1 MNQKDRSAGVSRN
14 EISSST
20 DQTQEEAPTV
30 DGKLVNCSACE
41 NPRSKQIGSACP
53 KCGHI
58 LQAPPATVLIAGVV
72 FCIIISIT
80 VLVLLKHS
88 DQLDTAIDKLGP
100 EPKWDGS
107 LDNRDN

>member
-1 MNQKDRSAGVSRN
+1 MNHKD

-41 NPRSKQIGSACP
+41 NPRSKQVGSACP

-72 FCIIISIT
+72 LFIILSFIVVT
-80 VLVLLKHS
+80 LLKHGRLNNKPLPLP
-88 DQLDTAIDKLGP
+88 DPNYEWLKD
-100 EPKWDGS
+100 
-107 LDNRDN
+107 